1 MKKIILLLALGFLCQ
16 PLYPQR
22 TEYPQI
28 GAQVFIEPGQTDKQ
42 IDGFFRILAQH
53 GFETARIRM
62 FGAHMLRPDGSWD
75 FTLYDKA
82 FDAAGKH
89 GVKLFATLFPP
100 TDELGDVGGF
110 KFPRSKAHLLEIAG
124 YIEAVVSHFRGHPA
138 LDTWVLQ
145 NEPGTGGTGP
155 GRNDLTDEVFARW
168 KAAQKTPAYDNGYLK
183 ADFTQERFHTDFTTW
198 YLGWIASQVDLH
210 DPAHHKHI
218 NPHQL
223 LDNLADYDFPAY
235 EGFLTSLGVSMH
247 LSWHFGYF
255 TRAQY
260 PLGISLMA
268 DIIRSGAGKNP
279 FWITEMQGGN
289 VTASGREVLCPT
301 AREITQWL
309 WTGIAAGADGVFLA
323 DYRYTVP
330 LVLNGSELTLG
341 TIGVGS
347 WDEGAGGTAQGMT
360 PTHYRIEGLENR
372 TIEVYLAGSDSPTQ
386 ITLDAKGEAMQQAG
400 VPVGIVAR
408 IACDGTQYEIGR
420 EESSQISLRI
430 VDGKVAFR
438 EADDKGFIP
447 VNTIAEL
454 KMIDLDNAS
463 RGRKY
468 LQQGNIDLLDAEWT
482 PISKLEGI
490 YDGGN
495 FTVARLRVSLGNG
508 NAGLFAANG
517 GTIRNVVI
525 ASASALRGQW
535 HAGMVCGENTGTIER
550 CTNRAS
556 VTDGGSNTLGGICGY
571 NNNGTISECLNT
583 GTLTIDATV
592 PSDGTGG
599 IVGYCGKGTIT
610 GCGNTGGIGG
620 KPSKTGGIAGQA
632 DDCQIADCYNTGDL
646 VLPWG
651 AGDNN
656 GGIAGLTYNATL
668 ITRCYNTGTVTVE
681 GSQAGGICGQLN
693 AGATIS
699 SCYNAGKVGAK
710 WNSGGIA
717 GQSTDAE
724 IIACHNDGLIESQTS
739 GWAGAG
745 GICGFHKG
753 TITACYHIG
762 QVTGDSAIGAI
773 VGEHNSGN
781 ISYCYW
787 NGDLEGIPAGGG
799 GSQTGNEKFGAAW
812 PQPSTHEAWRT
823 TAETPAA
830 YWRTLGSA
838 GGGYPKLAWEK

>member
-1 MKKIILLLALGFLCQ
+1 MQAT
-16 PLYPQR
+16 Y
-22 TEYPQI
+22 EY
-28 GAQVFIEPGQTDKQ
+28 
-42 IDGFFRILAQH
+42 DGGKWI
-53 GFETARIRM
+53 
-62 FGAHMLRPDGSWD
+62 P
-75 FTLYDKA
+75 
-82 FDAAGKH
+82 AG
-89 GVKLFATLFPP
+89 
-100 TDELGDVGGF
+100 
-110 KFPRSKAHLLEIAG
+110 
-124 YIEAVVSHFRGHPA
+124 EAVVFPDNKRQPVGIILRKEGTAIQDGTAQGLIDADQLGWDNPA
-138 LDTWVLQ
+138 QVPLREMANVPMRHLKTMVEFEL
-145 NEPGTGGTGP
+145 GTIAATA
-155 GRNDLTDEVFARW
+155 LTVD
-168 KAAQKTPAYDNGYLK
+168 GLK
-183 ADFTQERFHTDFTTW
+183 ACHVGNGNKWQAIIEPSTPGFRVSVTVNNTVSTTEVSAA
-198 YLGWIASQVDLH
+198 AS
-210 DPAHHKHI
+210 
-218 NPHQL
+218 
-223 LDNLADYDFPAY
+223 
-235 EGFLTSLGVSMH
+235 
-247 LSWHFGYF
+247 
-255 TRAQY
+255 
-260 PLGISLMA
+260 
-268 DIIRSGAGKNP
+268 
-279 FWITEMQGGN
+279 
-289 VTASGREVLCPT
+289 PT
-301 AREITQWL
+301 
-309 WTGIAAGADGVFLA
+309 DGVFLA

-454 KMIDLDNAS
+454 KMIDLDDAS

-620 KPSKTGGIAGQA
+620 FP
-632 DDCQIADCYNTGDL
+632 
-646 VLPWG
+646 
-651 AGDNN
+651 
-656 GGIAGLTYNATL
+656 
-668 ITRCYNTGTVTVE
+668 
-681 GSQAGGICGQLN
+681 
-693 AGATIS
+693 
-699 SCYNAGKVGAK
+699 
-710 WNSGGIA
+710 
-717 GQSTDAE
+717 
-724 IIACHNDGLIESQTS
+724 
-739 GWAGAG
+739 
-745 GICGFHKG
+745 
-753 TITACYHIG
+753 
-762 QVTGDSAIGAI
+762 
-773 VGEHNSGN
+773 
-781 ISYCYW
+781 
-787 NGDLEGIPAGGG
+787 
-799 GSQTGNEKFGAAW
+799 
-812 PQPSTHEAWRT
+812 
-823 TAETPAA
+823 
-830 YWRTLGSA
+830 
-838 GGGYPKLAWEK
+838 

>member
-309 WTGIAAGADGVFLA
+309 WTGIAAGAEGVIFW
-323 DYRYTVP
+323 T
-330 LVLNGSELTLG
+330 LNQRASALEAGEWGMLDFQGRPSDRLTAASE
-341 TIGVGS
+341 
-347 WDEGAGGTAQGMT
+347 
-360 PTHYRIEGLENR
+360 
-372 TIEVYLAGSDSPTQ
+372 
-386 ITLDAKGEAMQQAG
+386 
-400 VPVGIVAR
+400 VAR
-408 IACDGTQYEIGR
+408 TAKAHK
-420 EESSQISLRI
+420 SF
-430 VDGKVAFR
+430 FR
-438 EADDKGFIP
+438 EARPVRSGITLLYNTESLRTQQKNAAVSDDGRY
-447 VNTIAEL
+447 E
-454 KMIDLDNAS
+454 
-463 RGRKY
+463 GRK
-468 LQQGNIDLLDAEWT
+468 
-482 PISKLEGI
+482 
-490 YDGGN
+490 
-495 FTVARLRVSLGNG
+495 
-508 NAGLFAANG
+508 
-517 GTIRNVVI
+517 
-525 ASASALRGQW
+525 ASATMKSLAGAYEAIAAWGVVPEVCEMDAYDWSDPQGKTIVLTNLVALPSGAWERLDDFVRKGGRMI
-535 HAGMVCGENTGTIER
+535 ATGLTGFYDQNMHCILMDDFPLRR
-550 CTNRAS
+550 CFGAQ
-556 VTDGGSNTLGGICGY
+556 
-571 NNNGTISECLNT
+571 ISEYKAVAPFYDRMRHPCHDPART
-583 GTLTIDATV
+583 SVERD
-592 PSDGTGG
+592 PH
-599 IVGYCGKGTIT
+599 
-610 GCGNTGGIGG
+610 
-620 KPSKTGGIAGQA
+620 PRQ
-632 DDCQIADCYNTGDL
+632 
-646 VLPWG
+646 G
-651 AGDNN
+651 AGDRHARRRCGRHPPPLRQGRGRVASLAHRAGRLARRQQRGRGFLRHLLPRADRPCPAALLTP
-656 GGIAGLTYNATL
+656 GGRGADAPDGVSVATAG
-668 ITRCYNTGTVTVE
+668 RTGQQTP
-681 GSQAGGICGQLN
+681 ARRRN
-693 AGATIS
+693 RAFAGA
-699 SCYNAGKVGAK
+699 ARLGAPVMRR
-710 WNSGGIA
+710 SVA
-717 GQSTDAE
+717 RRRLRQARSRRV
-724 IIACHNDGLIESQTS
+724 
-739 GWAGAG
+739 
-745 GICGFHKG
+745 CGFP
-753 TITACYHIG
+753 
-762 QVTGDSAIGAI
+762 
-773 VGEHNSGN
+773 VG
-781 ISYCYW
+781 
-787 NGDLEGIPAGGG
+787 
-799 GSQTGNEKFGAAW
+799 QTGGMMQKTGIFVVA
-812 PQPSTHEAWRT
+812 P
-823 TAETPAA
+823 
-830 YWRTLGSA
+830 
-838 GGGYPKLAWEK
+838 

>member
-279 FWITEMQGGN
+279 FWITEMHGQ
-289 VTASGREVLCPT
+289 RK
-301 AREITQWL
+301 
-309 WTGIAAGADGVFLA
+309 
-323 DYRYTVP
+323 
-330 LVLNGSELTLG
+330 
-341 TIGVGS
+341 
-347 WDEGAGGTAQGMT
+347 GGTLPHGTGDHAMALDG
-360 PTHYRIEGLENR
+360 YRR
-372 TIEVYLAGSDSPTQ
+372 
-386 ITLDAKGEAMQQAG
+386 
-400 VPVGIVAR
+400 R
-408 IACDGTQYEIGR
+408 R
-420 EESSQISLRI
+420 R
-430 VDGKVAFR
+430 
-438 EADDKGFIP
+438 
-447 VNTIAEL
+447 
-454 KMIDLDNAS
+454 
-463 RGRKY
+463 RG
-468 LQQGNIDLLDAEWT
+468 DLLDAEPT
-482 PISKLEGI
+482 G
-490 YDGGN
+490 
-495 FTVARLRVSLGNG
+495 V
-508 NAGLFAANG
+508 
-517 GTIRNVVI
+517 GTR
-525 ASASALRGQW
+525 SR
-535 HAGMVCGENTGTIER
+535 
-550 CTNRAS
+550 
-556 VTDGGSNTLGGICGY
+556 
-571 NNNGTISECLNT
+571 
-583 GTLTIDATV
+583 
-592 PSDGTGG
+592 
-599 IVGYCGKGTIT
+599 
-610 GCGNTGGIGG
+610 
-620 KPSKTGGIAGQA
+620 
-632 DDCQIADCYNTGDL
+632 
-646 VLPWG
+646 
-651 AGDNN
+651 
-656 GGIAGLTYNATL
+656 
-668 ITRCYNTGTVTVE
+668 
-681 GSQAGGICGQLN
+681 
-693 AGATIS
+693 
-699 SCYNAGKVGAK
+699 
-710 WNSGGIA
+710 
-717 GQSTDAE
+717 
-724 IIACHNDGLIESQTS
+724 
-739 GWAGAG
+739 
-745 GICGFHKG
+745 
-753 TITACYHIG
+753 
-762 QVTGDSAIGAI
+762 
-773 VGEHNSGN
+773 
-781 ISYCYW
+781 
-787 NGDLEGIPAGGG
+787 
-799 GSQTGNEKFGAAW
+799 
-812 PQPSTHEAWRT
+812 
-823 TAETPAA
+823 
-830 YWRTLGSA
+830 
-838 GGGYPKLAWEK
+838 

>member
-309 WTGIAAGADGVFLA
+309 WTGIAAGAEGVIFWTLNQRASALEAGEWGMLDFQGRPSDRLTAASEVARTAKAHKSFFREARPVRSGITLLYNTESLRTQQKNAAVSDDG
-323 DYRYTVP
+323 RY
-330 LVLNGSELTLG
+330 
-341 TIGVGS
+341 
-347 WDEGAGGTAQGMT
+347 EGRKASATMKS
-360 PTHYRIEGLENR
+360 
-372 TIEVYLAGSDSPTQ
+372 LAGAYEAIAAWGVVPEVCEMDAYDWSDPQGKTIVLTNLVALPSGAWERLDDFVRKGGRMIATGLTGFYDQNMHCILMDDFPLRRCFGAQ
-386 ITLDAKGEAMQQAG
+386 ISEYKAVAPYFTIACDTPATTLPAHLWKGILTPDKAQAIAMHGGDVVGTRHRYGKGEAVWLPSLVELGGWHGDNKG
-400 VPVGIVAR
+400 VADFYGTYCRGQIDRAPLHFSRPA
-408 IACDGTQYEIGR
+408 DGVLMRLMESPSQRLAVLVNKRPHTVEIG
-420 EESSQISLRI
+420 L
-430 VDGKVAFR
+430 
-438 EADDKGFIP
+438 
-447 VNTIAEL
+447 
-454 KMIDLDNAS
+454 S
-463 RGRKY
+463 RP
-468 LQQGNIDLLDAEWT
+468 L
-482 PISKLEGI
+482 P
-490 YDGGN
+490 
-495 FTVARLRVSLGNG
+495 
-508 NAGLFAANG
+508 
-517 GTIRNVVI
+517 
-525 ASASALRGQW
+525 ASARRL
-535 HAGMVCGENTGTIER
+535 CGEASPEG
-550 CTNRAS
+550 AS
-556 VTDGGSNTLGGICGY
+556 VRLGAE
-571 NNNGTISECLNT
+571 ECAVFLW
-583 GTLTIDATV
+583 D
-592 PSDGTGG
+592 
-599 IVGYCGKGTIT
+599 K
-610 GCGNTGGIGG
+610 
-620 KPSKTGGIAGQA
+620 QA
-632 DDCQIADCYNTGDL
+632 
-646 VLPWG
+646 
-651 AGDNN
+651 
-656 GGIAGLTYNATL
+656 
-668 ITRCYNTGTVTVE
+668 E
-681 GSQAGGICGQLN
+681 
-693 AGATIS
+693 
-699 SCYNAGKVGAK
+699 
-710 WNSGGIA
+710 
-717 GQSTDAE
+717 
-724 IIACHNDGLIESQTS
+724 
-739 GWAGAG
+739 
-745 GICGFHKG
+745 
-753 TITACYHIG
+753 
-762 QVTGDSAIGAI
+762 
-773 VGEHNSGN
+773 
-781 ISYCYW
+781 
-787 NGDLEGIPAGGG
+787 
-799 GSQTGNEKFGAAW
+799 
-812 PQPSTHEAWRT
+812 
-823 TAETPAA
+823 
-830 YWRTLGSA
+830 
-838 GGGYPKLAWEK
+838 

>member
-1 MKKIILLLALGFLCQ
+1 MKRHILYLAMLALGTAATGCSDDDTAKEG
-16 PLYPQR
+16 R
-22 TEYPQI
+22 TEPTTVESISIRTQMAEVSR
-28 GAQVFIEPGQTDKQ
+28 AQTGDDDPTMGPASTRAGHTMTVTLGSGSERMQATYEY
-42 IDGFFRILAQH
+42 DGGKWI
-53 GFETARIRM
+53 
-62 FGAHMLRPDGSWD
+62 P
-75 FTLYDKA
+75 
-82 FDAAGKH
+82 AG
-89 GVKLFATLFPP
+89 
-100 TDELGDVGGF
+100 
-110 KFPRSKAHLLEIAG
+110 
-124 YIEAVVSHFRGHPA
+124 EAVVFPDNKRQPVGIILRKEGTAIQDGTAQGLIDADQLGWDNPA
-138 LDTWVLQ
+138 QVPLREMANVPMRHLKTMVEFEL
-145 NEPGTGGTGP
+145 GTIAATA
-155 GRNDLTDEVFARW
+155 LTVD
-168 KAAQKTPAYDNGYLK
+168 GLK
-183 ADFTQERFHTDFTTW
+183 ACHVGNGNKWQAIIEPSTPGFRVSVTVNNTVSTTEVSAA
-198 YLGWIASQVDLH
+198 AS
-210 DPAHHKHI
+210 
-218 NPHQL
+218 
-223 LDNLADYDFPAY
+223 
-235 EGFLTSLGVSMH
+235 
-247 LSWHFGYF
+247 
-255 TRAQY
+255 
-260 PLGISLMA
+260 
-268 DIIRSGAGKNP
+268 
-279 FWITEMQGGN
+279 
-289 VTASGREVLCPT
+289 PT
-301 AREITQWL
+301 
-309 WTGIAAGADGVFLA
+309 DGVFLA

-454 KMIDLDNAS
+454 KMIDLDDAS

-599 IVGYCGKGTIT
+599 IVGYCAGWSLKQLIQEGLGGIPGKIVWYGEAMAEVPTLGAMIERIEKIMGTAIEENMLAEEKKHRCCGHLCETTVSARAKIFAGSPDSPLGRTIT
-610 GCGNTGGIGG
+610 IFPHTGFGPEDLE
-620 KPSKTGGIAGQA
+620 KAYAEYPA
-632 DDCQIADCYNTGDL
+632 D
-646 VLPWG
+646 
-651 AGDNN
+651 
-656 GGIAGLTYNATL
+656 
-668 ITRCYNTGTVTVE
+668 TVV
-681 GSQAGGICGQLN
+681 A
-693 AGATIS
+693 
-699 SCYNAGKVGAK
+699 
-710 WNSGGIA
+710 
-717 GQSTDAE
+717 
-724 IIACHNDGLIESQTS
+724 
-739 GWAGAG
+739 
-745 GICGFHKG
+745 
-753 TITACYHIG
+753 
-762 QVTGDSAIGAI
+762 
-773 VGEHNSGN
+773 N
-781 ISYCYW
+781 ISRPLPDSRLVEKARELGMNFVAGSSHAMEIFE
-787 NGDLEGIPAGGG
+787 NGVPLAFALKYQLPDLEVLIFRERMVSIPIEMVGTEELRDY
-799 GSQTGNEKFGAAW
+799 GSRMA
-812 PQPSTHEAWRT
+812 R
-823 TAETPAA
+823 
-830 YWRTLGSA
+830 
-838 GGGYPKLAWEK
+838 GYLPRPKA